1 MKSIASIVPLRD
13 TTAWPGYREA
23 RWIPRRYGVC
33 AGEALQYDDTRTRWV
48 WADHPSAAVDEVF
61 AGGQRAS
68 NWTWR
73 NVADATGRPV
83 TMIEFATPV
92 PEGQGV
98 VARGRGYLHPVR
110 GVLIENAADVIWDI
124 LANVAGLPLPAARL
138 AAFRQQSVDLPVGGS
153 FEEPARGYEIA
164 RSICSSIGAICSPDM
179 TGFARLW
186 PEFDGPAVT
195 TIGPGDIEVSA
206 QADLDDIVTDLT
218 LRYAWQAGT
227 PRGAVQY
234 VVARA
239 PAAGPRPAVVDAP
252 WVSSSRVASQVCARL
267 LRLRARPQYVV
278 SVRGFRGD
286 LRVGDAVDLTH
297 PLLPVTGVHMAQSRE
312 YEIGDAGERTSITL
326 RAPAGAVPAIKLVRN
341 TNASEAL
348 PQLEIS
354 ASAAASEF
362 VVTLVDDETGLPLA
376 GADCTLDGLIT
387 RRADNAGRVEFPS
400 RYATPGQHTIVAVA
414 PGRDPVTL
422 ILTVT

>member
-33 AGEALQYDDTRTRWV
+33 AGEALQYDETRSRWV
-48 WADHPSAAVDEVF
+48 WADHPCVAVDDVF
-61 AGGQRAS
+61 VGGQRAT
-68 NWTWR
+68 NWTWH
-73 NVADATGRPV
+73 NAPDATGRPV
-83 TMIEFATPV
+83 AMIEFAVPV

-98 VARGRGYLHPVR
+98 TARGRGYLHPTR
-110 GVLIENAADVIWDI
+110 GGLIDNAADVIWDI
-124 LANVAGLPLPAARL
+124 LANVGGLPLPAARL
-138 AAFRQQSVDLPVGGS
+138 AAFRQQCAALPVGGS
-153 FEEPARGYEIA
+153 LDEPARGYEIA
-164 RSICSSIGAICSPDM
+164 RSVCSSIGAICSPDM

-195 TIGPGDIEVSA
+195 TIVPGDIDVSA
-206 QADLDDIVTDLT
+206 QADLGDIVTDLT

-239 PAAGPRPAVVDAP
+239 PASGSQPAVVDAP
-252 WVSSSRVASQVCARL
+252 WISSSRVASLVCARL
-267 LRLRARPQYVV
+267 LRLSARPQYVV
-278 SVRGFRGD
+278 SVRGYRGD
-286 LRVGDAVDLTH
+286 LRVGDAVELAH
-297 PLLPVTGVHMAQSRE
+297 PLLPVVGVHMAQSRE
-312 YEIGDAGERTSITL
+312 YEITDGGERTSITL
-326 RAPAGAVPAIKLVRN
+326 RAPAGAVPALRLVRN

-354 ASAAASEF
+354 AAAAASEF
-362 VVTLVDDETGLPLA
+362 VVTLVDDETGQPLA

-387 RRADNAGRVEFPS
+387 RRADSAGRVEFPS
-400 RYATPGQHTIVAVA
+400 RYATPGQHAIVAVA

-422 ILTVT
+422 VLTVT